1 MQSSKVEAINSWTAC
16 KDVSEV
22 RAFMGLS
29 GYYRRF
35 VKGFSVIVAP
45 LYALTQKGAEFCWT
59 TECQEAFDK
68 LKQRLTSEPILALPT
83 DDGTYVLDTDASDF
97 GLGAILSQDQNGQEK
112 VIAYA
117 SRTCLLYTS
126 DAADE

>member
-1 MQSSKVEAINSWTAC
+1 MQSSKVEAISSWTAC
-16 KDVSEV
+16 KDVSKV

-35 VKGFSVIVAP
+35 VKDFSVIAAP

-59 TECQEAFDK
+59 TECQEVFDE

-83 DDGTYVLDTDASDF
+83 ND
-97 GLGAILSQDQNGQEK
+97 
-112 VIAYA
+112 
-117 SRTCLLYTS
+117 
-126 DAADE
+126 